1 MLDVKELH
9 LIYNEFLNSKAS
21 NASSYNYSLVW
32 EMSMLN
38 EGGGSISS
46 HLTNISFMKHVVLK
60 VTLDI
65 SFGDD
70 DPNYSY
76 DKYYNYDEDVVSHKY
91 ARRGDIRITLES
103 PQGTESELLPY
114 RNHDLL
120 NTKGYNN
127 LEFLNV
133 HFLEEN
139 PIGNWK
145 LRISYKSTIGV
156 VTVSNMSV
164 TFFGTE
170 AVPASVS
177 STRSHC
183 SEECDYKCSYD
194 SGLEICDI
202 CKSKRD
208 SETLKCLTVCP
219 KDYDEINNYCMKFNS
234 TYFYN
239 SSANVQIVDISP
251 SMTDILQST
260 SRVYNDFSNQ
270 HQYLLL
276 LAPCLE
282 HLTAPVTNQL
292 IFPAV
297 INSTRITT
305 KQVFQPPQPH
315 NLFKNY
321 LFLVV

>member
-1 MLDVKELH
+1 
-9 LIYNEFLNSKAS
+9 
-21 NASSYNYSLVW
+21 
-32 EMSMLN
+32 MLN

-46 HLTNISFMKHVVLK
+46 HLTNISFMEHVVLK

-114 RNHDLL
+114 RDHDFV
-120 NTKGYNN
+120 NTKGYSNW
-127 LEFLNV
+127 EFMSV
-133 HFLEEN
+133 HFWGEN

-156 VTVSNMSV
+156 VTISNMSV

-170 AVPASVS
+170 AVPTSVS
-177 STRSHC
+177 STQSHC

-219 KDYDEINNYCMKFNS
+219 EDYDEISNYCIKSNS

-239 SSANVQIVDISP
+239 SSTNVQIVDISP
-251 SMTDILQST
+251 SMTADDILQST

-270 HQYLLL
+270 HQSSAVSSLFGTSDSSSYQPTHIPSSDKLDEDKHKTIISASTTTQSIQELFIFSCLMVVLLI
-276 LAPCLE
+276 
-282 HLTAPVTNQL
+282 H
-292 IFPAV
+292 
-297 INSTRITT
+297 
-305 KQVFQPPQPH
+305 
-315 NLFKNY
+315 
-321 LFLVV
+321 

>member
-1 MLDVKELH
+1 MLDVKKLH
-9 LIYNEFLNSKAS
+9 RIYNEFLNSKAS
-21 NASSYNYSLVW
+21 NASSYSLVW
-32 EMSMLN
+32 DMSMLN

-46 HLTNISFMKHVVLK
+46 HLTNISFMEHVVLK

-70 DPNYSY
+70 DPNYIAMISTTTMM
-76 DKYYNYDEDVVSHKY
+76 KMWFHTSMLVVVISGSHLSHHKKLNSSFY
-91 ARRGDIRITLES
+91 LIEIMTFV
-103 PQGTESELLPY
+103 
-114 RNHDLL
+114 

-127 LEFLNV
+127 WEFLSV
-133 HFLEEN
+133 HFWGEN

-145 LRISYKSTIGV
+145 LRSSYKSTIGV

-219 KDYDEINNYCMKFNS
+219 EGNDEISNYCIKSNS
-234 TYFYN
+234 TCFYN
-239 SSANVQIVDISP
+239 SSANVQILDISP

-260 SRVYNDFSNQ
+260 S
-270 HQYLLL
+270 
-276 LAPCLE
+276 
-282 HLTAPVTNQL
+282 
-292 IFPAV
+292 
-297 INSTRITT
+297 
-305 KQVFQPPQPH
+305 
-315 NLFKNY
+315 
-321 LFLVV
+321 